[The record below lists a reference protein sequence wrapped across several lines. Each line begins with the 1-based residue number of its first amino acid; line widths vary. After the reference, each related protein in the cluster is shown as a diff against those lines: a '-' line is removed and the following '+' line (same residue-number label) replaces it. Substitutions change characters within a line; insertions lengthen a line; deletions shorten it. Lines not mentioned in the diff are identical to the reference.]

1 MRAVRVCLCTYKP
14 KGGIQTAEEDEACV
28 CKILVDEESE
38 EGDSFESRT
47 VAEGTNEA
55 STALE
60 ERGREGGKGE
70 EREKE
75 QRKGKGEED
84 MKEGEEGEERKE
96 R

>member
-1 MRAVRVCLCTYKP
+1 MLCTYKP
-14 KGGIQTAEEDEACV
+14 KGGIQTAEEDETCV

-38 EGDSFESRT
+38 ECDAFESRT

-60 ERGREGGKGE
+60 ERGREGRKGE
-70 EREKE
+70 
-75 QRKGKGEED
+75 GEED